1 MTQEHAKV
9 IIVGSGFSGLAMA
22 IRLKQNGI
30 SDFVILERAEEVG
43 GTWHYNTYPGCM
55 CDVPSHL
62 YSLSFAPNPNWSR
75 TYSPQAEIREYLRRC
90 ADQFGIRPHLRT
102 NVEVRSS
109 SWQSQDEQWE
119 LDTTAGTFTG
129 TVVVSGAGPLTE
141 PLVPDLPGLEHFQGK
156 MMHSAR
162 WDHDYPLRGK
172 RVASIGTGASAIQ
185 YVPEIQPEV
194 EKLHVFQRTPPWVMP
209 HGDRAITEA
218 ERTLYRRFPPA
229 QQLVRAGVYA
239 SREVLLFGFA
249 KDPRLME
256 LLEKLARSHMRRQI
270 VDPELRAKVTPT
282 YTLGCKRILPSNR
295 WYPALT
301 EPNVELVTAGIKEI
315 REHAVVDGSGVER
328 EVDAI
333 IFGTGF
339 HVTDIPV
346 AQHINGRD
354 GHSIS
359 EMWQGSPRAYMGTTV
374 PGFPNLFLLL
384 GPNTG
389 LGHSSMVYMIESQ
402 VEHVLRAIQ
411 ALDRS
416 GAGTIEV
423 RPEAHAEFNREVD
436 ERMKGTVWDTGGCV
450 SFYLDDTG
458 RNATLWPDWTWRFRQ
473 RAARFDANA
482 YTLQTLKPVPVAA

>member
-22 IRLKQNGI
+22 IRLKQHGI
-30 SDFVILERAEEVG
+30 NDFVILERADEVG

-109 SWQSQDEQWE
+109 SWQAQDEQWE
-119 LDTTAGTFTG
+119 VDTSAGTFTA
-129 TVVVSGAGPLTE
+129 TVLVSGAGPLTE
-141 PLVPDLPGLEHFQGK
+141 PLVPDLPGLERFQGK
-156 MMHSAR
+156 TMHSAR

-194 EKLHVFQRTPPWVMP
+194 EQLHVFQRTPPWVMP

-218 ERTLYRRFPPA
+218 ERALYRRFPPA

-256 LLEKLARSHMRRQI
+256 VLEKLARAHMRRQI
-270 VDPELRAKVTPT
+270 AEPELRAKVTPN

-333 IFGTGF
+333 VFGTGF
-339 HVTDIPV
+339 HVTDISVGQPI
-346 AQHINGRD
+346 HGRVVP
-354 GHSIS
+354 SLS
-359 EMWQGSPRAYMGTTV
+359 ELVQCRPLVSLGSAA
-374 PGFPNLFLLL
+374 PGFPPPTRCSSIARAFTARRAISAGFGSGTVGRLASNVSANRIISVSASASLNFFARIPWRRLS
-384 GPNTG
+384 GPPSIT
-389 LGHSSMVYMIESQ
+389 SSRLASA
-402 VEHVLRAIQ
+402 VLR
-411 ALDRS
+411 
-416 GAGTIEV
+416 
-423 RPEAHAEFNREVD
+423 
-436 ERMKGTVWDTGGCV
+436 
-450 SFYLDDTG
+450 
-458 RNATLWPDWTWRFRQ
+458 
-473 RAARFDANA
+473 RAAGVPRPAGGAAGIRFPASKSSA
-482 YTLQTLKPVPVAA
+482 RAVAPA